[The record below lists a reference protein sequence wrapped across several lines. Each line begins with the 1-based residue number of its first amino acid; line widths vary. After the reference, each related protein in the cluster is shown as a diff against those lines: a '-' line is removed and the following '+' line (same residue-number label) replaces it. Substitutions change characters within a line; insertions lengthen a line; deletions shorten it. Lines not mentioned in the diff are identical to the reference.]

1 MAILFIVLMIGVTPA
16 FAAEPHADQQTV
28 TSAAVKV
35 NTDINDTSDV
45 SDGDSGYINGYD
57 DDGDYIS
64 HYTVV
69 GPSDSTSDEDG
80 DYVDELDDQSDDAGT
95 AVVSSFGTPDIPD
108 DDYIDESDDMINS
121 TGIDEDSSD
130 EFDVD
135 DGQIGNSN
143 DTVDESDVSGDYS
156 DEPDEGY
163 ITGELDVSTQPD
175 ENNSSDQ
182 LPDDQFDESGYYTG
196 TEVIEY
202 DDPYA
207 DQLNEDVDELD
218 GGNYTV
224 VDSLDQQS
232 GDDSTSQVDENVS
245 TTSKPLIVTIVNGLC
260 GAVQAT
266 LEGLGNV
273 CVVLGN
279 ELEAVL

>member
-1 MAILFIVLMIGVTPA
+1 MIGVTPA

-28 TSAAVKV
+28 TSAAVKA
-35 NTDINDTSDV
+35 NTDINDTSDI
-45 SDGDSGYINGYD
+45 SDEDSGYINGYD
-57 DDGDYIS
+57 DDGDYIG

-69 GPSDSTSDEDG
+69 GPSDSTSDEDS
-80 DYVDELDDQSDDAGT
+80 DYVDELDDQSDDTGT
-95 AVVSSFGTPDIPD
+95 SVVSSFGTPDISD
-108 DDYIDESDDMINS
+108 EDGDYIDESDDMINS
-121 TGIDEDSSD
+121 TGIDEDSGD

-135 DGQIGNSN
+135 DSQIDKGN
-143 DTVDESDVSGDYS
+143 DAVDESDVSGDYI

-175 ENNSSDQ
+175 ENNSPDQ

-232 GDDSTSQVDENVS
+232 GDESTSQVDENVS

-279 ELEAVL
+279 ELETVL